1 MDQPFVLKVILS
13 FLIAGTWIGGATLLA
28 ERLGSRVGGLVI
40 NLPSTILIA
49 LLFVALVHDPAFAA
63 RATRAVPIGMAID
76 TLFLAVFIFTVRA
89 GLKLAL
95 PLSLATWFV
104 LALLASLVRGVSF
117 SFGVG
122 LYIVL
127 TLLIWY
133 GLERVLHIPAQA
145 RNAKRYSPAA
155 VFIRI
160 LFAGGVVGGTVLLS
174 RFVGSWWTGLFA
186 TFPAVMLSSM
196 CILTVVQGP
205 DFARATGKVMIPAST
220 NILVYAGLVALTYPA
235 FGLLAGT
242 LISFLGAATWVAL
255 LHPVIQ
261 RLSR

>member
-1 MDQPFVLKVILS
+1 VDQTFVLKVVLS

-49 LLFVALVHDPAFAA
+49 LLFVALVHDPVFAA
-63 RATRAVPIGMAID
+63 RATRAVPVGMTID
-76 TLFLAVFIFTVRA
+76 TLFLAVFIITVRA
-89 GLKLAL
+89 GLRVAL
-95 PLSLATWFV
+95 PLSLATWFA
-104 LALLASLVRGVSF
+104 LALLASLIQGVTF

-122 LYIVL
+122 LYLTV

-133 GLERVLHIPAQA
+133 GLERVLHIPARERQA
-145 RNAKRYSPAA
+145 RRYTPAA
-155 VFIRI
+155 VLIRV
-160 LFAGGVVGGTVLLS
+160 LFAGGVVSGTVLLS
-174 RFVGSWWTGLFA
+174 RVVGTWWTGLFS

-220 NILVYAGLVALTYPA
+220 NILVYAGLVALTYPVL
-235 FGLLAGT
+235 GLVAGT
-242 LISFLGAATWVAL
+242 IVSFLVAAGWVAL

-261 RLSR
+261 RISH